1 MNRFFF
7 QKLAISNLK
16 KNRQT
21 VVPYLFTSMITAAVY
36 YIMLSLSQN
45 PGLNDMV
52 GAVVLQEILGLGCGV
67 VLIFSVIFLF
77 YTNRFLMKRRKK
89 EFGLYNI
96 LGMEKRHL
104 AITLSWETIILY
116 VLSMIGGLIIG
127 IALDKI
133 LFLLLGNL
141 INAPVSLG
149 FFISTKVIRSVLMLF
164 LVIFILT
171 YINSVR
177 QIQTANPIELLHSDS
192 MGEREPKS
200 RFLLAFFGILSLG
213 SGYFL
218 AITTKNPVSSLT
230 LFFLAVILVIIGTY
244 LLFTAGSVVFL
255 KMLRRNKHYYYQVQH
270 FTSVSGMLYRMKQNA
285 VGLAN
290 ICILSTM
297 VLVMISSTS
306 SLMFGVKEMID
317 TRYPHDFSVILPAD
331 SPEQNSKFA
340 SEIRSLAEKNGIPA
354 NEDTAY
360 SYLSFTALH
369 EENRF
374 QVKRPEDLNTL
385 SSINQLSVLMILP
398 LDDYNACMGTNE
410 TLTDGEILLHGSRGS
425 DVSASEIQVCDR
437 NYTVKK
443 TISEAPKNGTVAS
456 NVATAYMIV
465 TADSDEL
472 IHLYEQQRAVYGD
485 RASRISFYY
494 GFDTTADK
502 ETQNAFYPVL
512 KKFCSDFESSCTVEA
527 RANGESG
534 AYALYGGMFF
544 LGAFLGTLF
553 LMAAILIIYYKQIS
567 EGFEDRER
575 FAIMQKV
582 GMSQDEI
589 KSSIRSQVLMVFFLP
604 LLTAGIHTAA
614 AFPMVKKLLSLFNL
628 TNIKLFL
635 LATLICYLVFAVI
648 YLGVYLLTSRTYYR
662 IVSRQSR

>member
-7 QKLAISNLK
+7 QKLAVSNLK

-104 AITLSWETIILY
+104 AITLAWETIILY

-502 ETQNAFYPVL
+502 
-512 KKFCSDFESSCTVEA
+512 D
-527 RANGESG
+527 
-534 AYALYGGMFF
+534 YALYGGMFF

-662 IVSRQSR
+662 IVSRQNR